1 MSMMTALIIGVS
13 KMVLV
18 AAMAKVSKKKTAMTM
33 AMTSKAINIYFLL
46 NQKKWKRAQPAGQAY
61 PKWPRLELPTQRV
74 TWRHLGG

>member
-33 AMTSKAINIYFLL
+33 AMTSKAIKIFFFM
-46 NQKKWKRAQPAGQAY
+46 NQKQ
-61 PKWPRLELPTQRV
+61 
-74 TWRHLGG
+74 